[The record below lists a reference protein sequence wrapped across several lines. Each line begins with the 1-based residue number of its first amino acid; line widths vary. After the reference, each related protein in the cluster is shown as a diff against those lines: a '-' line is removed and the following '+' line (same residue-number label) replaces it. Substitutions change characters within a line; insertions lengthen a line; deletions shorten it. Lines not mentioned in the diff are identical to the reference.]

1 MLKMLNKKMKSKGFT
16 LIELL
21 VVIAIIGIL
30 SSVVLVSLN
39 TARNKS
45 KDSAVKTALAQIRS
59 VAEMCYDDGGDYDE
73 CVVTDNVVNIK
84 TNNGNAALTGDL
96 NVAQTQINNASA
108 YCIISS
114 LLGDSGH
121 HWCVDSNGASK
132 DTGSA
137 AACTADHKCPA
148 YVEPT

>member
-1 MLKMLNKKMKSKGFT
+1 MLKMLNKRMKSEGFT

-59 VAEMCYDDGGDYDE
+59 VAEMCYDDEGDYDE
-73 CVVTDNVVNIK
+73 CVITDNVVNIK

-96 NVAQTQINNASA
+96 NVAQTQINNATA
-108 YCIISS
+108 YCIISP
-114 LLGDSGH
+114 LLGASTN
-121 HWCVDSNGASK
+121 WCVDSNGASK
-132 DTGSA
+132 DTGTA

-148 YVEPT
+148 YVAP